1 MAQVLD
7 RHPKCALVSC
17 SAHVKAAGA
26 AQSHLEVIT
35 PPLQRAMAIFSFQW
49 ESQSN
54 ANQGKAQKG
63 EACGKLVAQKRWQ
76 QQQQQR
82 QTVEQHII

>member
-1 MAQVLD
+1 MLA
-7 RHPKCALVSC
+7 RHAECALVSC
-17 SAHVKAAGA
+17 SAHLKASRSCSIPPG
-26 AQSHLEVIT
+26 SHY

-54 ANQGKAQKG
+54 AYQGKAQKG
-63 EACGKLVAQKRWQ
+63 EARGKLVARKRW
-76 QQQQQR
+76 QQQR